1 MPVQSLNMALKDT
14 IILWNDGVN
23 LYLEEE
29 FEEAISKFKQIENP
43 NARVLYNV
51 AFSYLQLDRLDDA
64 LKNMKETVQ
73 KDQHLAIA
81 HFCSGLVEAKL
92 RRYREAI
99 SDFDK
104 AVEKLRS
111 ATFID
116 YTQLGMGYKLM
127 LSEIWVAKA
136 TAMTMMGRGEDAEE
150 FLIAASQQEDDETT
164 RKNCI
169 LGLQKLQERKSDVTA
184 LKRRLSLKSQ
194 NWFHG
199 QLSRQEAE
207 ALLRNQGD
215 FLVRES
221 LRKKTNEI
229 QYVLSVLWQ
238 NNRHIL
244 IVQDQEG
251 YWKFEGFSFPTIQE
265 LVEYQHSSG
274 KPVTKRSGALLKTPI
289 SQSRQPKMAEQ
300 APELN
305 ELPDSCI
312 FHPSKDLLKNVDK
325 RNYLG
330 KAKVISSLGQTVRRK
345 KKTYG
350 RPENADEEN
359 FERPDQDSPQGSGD
373 TLPKPRPNRKPP
385 KSPLPTPKR
394 ESEVSTVSS
403 TSQNSTD
410 SVGTFYSRR
419 PPPALPRT
427 LSRSMENLSIHDEFA
442 EYEEEPFSKSKPVI
456 PPRGRMSADLE
467 HMYVN
472 TMQTQKSPDA
482 SKLTGIAFNNEL
494 SSALNR
500 RLKNGSS
507 SSSGGS
513 PPRRPA
519 APTRP
524 PPPRRN

>member
-1 MPVQSLNMALKDT
+1 MALKDT

-43 NARVLYNV
+43 NARICYNI
-51 AFSYLQLDRLDDA
+51 AFSFLQLDRLDDA
-64 LKNMKETVQ
+64 LKNLKETVQ

-81 HFCSGLVEAKL
+81 HYCSGLVEAKL
-92 RRYREAI
+92 LRYREAI

-136 TAMTMMGRGEDAEE
+136 ITMTMMGRGEDAEA

-164 RKNCI
+164 RRNCI
-169 LGLQKLQERKSDVTA
+169 QGLQKLQERKSDVTA

-207 ALLRNQGD
+207 ALLHNQGD

-251 YWKFEGFSFPTIQE
+251 YWKFEGYSFPTIQE

-289 SQSRQPKMAEQ
+289 SQSRLPKMAEQ
-300 APELN
+300 APELS

-312 FHPSKDLLKNVDK
+312 FHPSKELLKNVDK

-345 KKTYG
+345 KKPA
-350 RPENADEEN
+350 RPENAEEEN
-359 FERPDQDSPQGSGD
+359 FEKPDQDSSEESRD
-373 TLPKPRPNRKPP
+373 SLPRPRPNRKPP

-394 ESEVSTVSS
+394 ESEVSNLSS
-403 TSQNSTD
+403 ASQNSAD
-410 SVGTFYSRR
+410 SVGKFYARR

-427 LSRSMENLSIHDEFA
+427 ISRSMENLSIQDEFA
-442 EYEEEPFSKSKPVI
+442 EYEEEPFTKSRPVI

-472 TMQTQKSPDA
+472 TLQTAKSSNA
-482 SKLTGIAFNNEL
+482 SKLTGVAFNNEL
-494 SSALNR
+494 SSALNK
-500 RLKNGSS
+500 RLKNDTSS
-507 SSSGGS
+507 GS

>member
-1 MPVQSLNMALKDT
+1 M
-14 IILWNDGVN
+14 
-23 LYLEEE
+23 
-29 FEEAISKFKQIENP
+29 
-43 NARVLYNV
+43 
-51 AFSYLQLDRLDDA
+51 
-64 LKNMKETVQ
+64 
-73 KDQHLAIA
+73 
-81 HFCSGLVEAKL
+81 
-92 RRYREAI
+92 
-99 SDFDK
+99 
-104 AVEKLRS
+104 
-111 ATFID
+111 
-116 YTQLGMGYKLM
+116 
-127 LSEIWVAKA
+127 
-136 TAMTMMGRGEDAEE
+136 
-150 FLIAASQQEDDETT
+150 
-164 RKNCI
+164 
-169 LGLQKLQERKSDVTA
+169 
-184 LKRRLSLKSQ
+184 
-194 NWFHG
+194 
-199 QLSRQEAE
+199 
-207 ALLRNQGD
+207 
-215 FLVRES
+215 
-221 LRKKTNEI
+221 
-229 QYVLSVLWQ
+229 
-238 NNRHIL
+238 
-244 IVQDQEG
+244 
-251 YWKFEGFSFPTIQE
+251 
-265 LVEYQHSSG
+265 
-274 KPVTKRSGALLKTPI
+274 
-289 SQSRQPKMAEQ
+289 
-300 APELN
+300 
-305 ELPDSCI
+305 
-312 FHPSKDLLKNVDK
+312 
-325 RNYLG
+325 
-330 KAKVISSLGQTVRRK
+330 ISSLGQTVRRK
-345 KKTYG
+345 KKTYR

-507 SSSGGS
+507 SSSGAS